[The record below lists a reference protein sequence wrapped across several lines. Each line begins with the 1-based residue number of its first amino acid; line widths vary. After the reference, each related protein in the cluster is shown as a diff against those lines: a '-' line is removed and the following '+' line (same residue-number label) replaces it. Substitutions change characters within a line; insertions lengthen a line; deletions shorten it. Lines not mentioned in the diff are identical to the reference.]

1 MQYFRWVLMGPS
13 PYLSCVKHS
22 LHIEVDIWWA
32 HCLIMASSLKPLFFF
47 LERDWVLHH
56 SSDLIMF
63 DR

>member
-1 MQYFRWVLMGPS
+1 MGPS